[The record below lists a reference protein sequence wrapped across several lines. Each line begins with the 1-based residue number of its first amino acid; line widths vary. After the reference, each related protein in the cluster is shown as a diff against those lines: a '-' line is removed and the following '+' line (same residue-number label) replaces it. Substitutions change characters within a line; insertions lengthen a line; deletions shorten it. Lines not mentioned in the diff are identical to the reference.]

1 MQTRNKYALVVNG
14 YARMM
19 ITMINDIFG
28 FFMMNARC
36 KSVFV
41 FSDLIIAEIRKV
53 VKVVGK
59 VFLMIKN
66 GPGFMV
72 SQMHSLF
79 NKVVDNGTLEL
90 TYEIATQQFNDKL

>member
-1 MQTRNKYALVVNG
+1 MAENG
-14 YARMM
+14 
-19 ITMINDIFG
+19 
-28 FFMMNARC
+28 
-36 KSVFV
+36 
-41 FSDLIIAEIRKV
+41 KV

-59 VFLMIKN
+59 VFIMIKN

-90 TYEIATQQFNDKL
+90 TYDCNTKV

>member
-1 MQTRNKYALVVNG
+1 MVVNEC
-14 YARMM
+14 ARMM

-28 FFMMNARC
+28 FFMMNARW

-41 FSDLIIAEIRKV
+41 FSDLIMAENEKV

-79 NKVVDNGTLEL
+79 NNVVDNGTLEL

>member
-1 MQTRNKYALVVNG
+1 
-14 YARMM
+14 MM
-19 ITMINDIFG
+19 DDIFG
-28 FFMMNARC
+28 FCIVNARC

-41 FSDLIIAEIRKV
+41 FSDLIMAENGKV

-72 SQMHSLF
+72 SRMHSLLM
-79 NKVVDNGTLEL
+79 VWQTSGT
-90 TYEIATQQFNDKL
+90 

>member
-1 MQTRNKYALVVNG
+1 MAENG
-14 YARMM
+14 
-19 ITMINDIFG
+19 
-28 FFMMNARC
+28 
-36 KSVFV
+36 
-41 FSDLIIAEIRKV
+41 KV

-79 NKVVDNGTLEL
+79 NIVVDNGILEL
-90 TYEIATQQFNDKL
+90 TYEIATQQFNDKLELYGHHVLT

>member
-1 MQTRNKYALVVNG
+1 MMVNK

-19 ITMINDIFG
+19 VVTINDIFG
-28 FFMMNARC
+28 FFMMNARF

-41 FSDLIIAEIRKV
+41 FSDLIMAENGKV

-79 NKVVDNGTLEL
+79 NKVLDNGTLEL

>member
-1 MQTRNKYALVVNG
+1 MAENG
-14 YARMM
+14 
-19 ITMINDIFG
+19 
-28 FFMMNARC
+28 
-36 KSVFV
+36 
-41 FSDLIIAEIRKV
+41 KV

-72 SQMHSLF
+72 SQMHSFF

-90 TYEIATQQFNDKL
+90 TYEIANNSLMTSYNYMGITS

>member
-1 MQTRNKYALVVNG
+1 
-14 YARMM
+14 
-19 ITMINDIFG
+19 
-28 FFMMNARC
+28 MMNARW

-41 FSDLIIAEIRKV
+41 FSDLIMAENG
-53 VKVVGK
+53 KVVGK

-90 TYEIATQQFNDKL
+90 TYVIATQKFNDKL